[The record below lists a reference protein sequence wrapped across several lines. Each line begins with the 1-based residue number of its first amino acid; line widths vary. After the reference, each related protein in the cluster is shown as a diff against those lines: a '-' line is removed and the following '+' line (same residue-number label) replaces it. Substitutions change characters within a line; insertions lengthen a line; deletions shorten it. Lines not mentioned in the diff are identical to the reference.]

1 MNMHRLSANVLSNDK
16 WATPSHDLR
25 RLKPACTTEFINA
38 LPGVKP
44 ATGEIKMT
52 E

>member
-1 MNMHRLSANVLSNDK
+1 MSMQRLCTNVLSSDE
-16 WATPSHDLR
+16 WANPSHDLR
-25 RLKPACTTEFINA
+25 RLKPACATEFINA